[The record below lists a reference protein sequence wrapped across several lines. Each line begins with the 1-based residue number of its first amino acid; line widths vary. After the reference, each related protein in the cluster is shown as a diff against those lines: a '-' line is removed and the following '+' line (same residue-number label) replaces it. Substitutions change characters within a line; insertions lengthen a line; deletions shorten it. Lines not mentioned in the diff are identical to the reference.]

1 MEETTET
8 KFATDDV
15 RVQLANDVLAQIDA
29 GILYGTPKGAWFI
42 GFEYELAA
50 KVYKELSLN
59 LSEEGEGAFM
69 EYAAEDADEDA
80 DEESADP
87 RHGISYLAIGGRSAM
102 ASRTIVCDTV
112 LELDLQDFLQRAGG
126 KCCVCGIGSLVVA
139 AAARYDNMKIDL
151 LEKKG
156 VFVAMKEY
164 FSREQLQLIEIVY
177 EKADYDTELKSAD
190 RERAVNMWPDVPSG
204 TPRLR
209 LIMENIVT
217 NNGTFVV

>member
-42 GFEYELAA
+42 GFEYELAD
-50 KVYKELSLN
+50 KVYKELALD
-59 LSEEGEGAFM
+59 LKEEAFM
-69 EYAAEDADEDA
+69 EYEAEGTDEDA

-87 RHGISYLAIGGRSAM
+87 RHGMSYLAIGCRSER
-102 ASRTIVCDTV
+102 SSLNIVCDTV
-112 LELDLQDFLQRAGG
+112 LELDLQEFLQRAGG

-139 AAARYDNMKIDL
+139 AAARYDNMKIEL
-151 LEKKG
+151 LERKG

-190 RERAVNMWPDVPSG
+190 RERAVNMWPNVPAG

-209 LIMENIVT
+209 LIMKNIVA